1 MIKNRI
7 YSPGPVD
14 VAPATNLAMAQP
26 IIHHRTKE
34 FEAIVGEVLEG
45 LKIVFQTKGD
55 VILLAS
61 SGTGAMESAIV
72 NTCSPGDK
80 VLCVRGGKFGERWG
94 NIVKAYGGVPVNL
107 DVPWGQ
113 AVTPAAVEAAL
124 AADPSIRAV
133 CVQASETS
141 TGAAHPIR
149 ELAAVVKKR
158 ENTILIVDAITAVGV
173 MEIKTDEWG
182 LDVVVGGSQKAF
194 RLPPGLAF
202 AAVSEKAW
210 KHVAAAKMPR
220 FYFDW
225 AREKKNLAKNTTAWT
240 PAVSLIIGLRQVLAD
255 LRAEG
260 IDKVTARAS
269 SYARATREAMK
280 ALGLALFAPDAPSD
294 SVTAVCSP
302 EGVDADAI
310 VKHLAKKYGIT
321 VAGGQD
327 AVKGKI
333 FRLSHMGYLDA
344 LDMITCVA
352 AVEMTLRDLGHPVK
366 LGAGVKA
373 AQEVLV

>member
-14 VAPATNLAMAQP
+14 VSPVTALEMARP
-26 IIHHRTKE
+26 IIHHRTKQ
-34 FEAIVGEVLEG
+34 FEAVIAEVLEG
-45 LKIVFQTKGD
+45 LKTVFQTKGD
-55 VILLAS
+55 VILFAS

-80 VLCVRGGKFGERWG
+80 VLCIRGGKFGERWS
-94 NIVKAYGGVPVNL
+94 NITKAYGGAPVNL
-107 DVPWGQ
+107 DVPWGK
-113 AVTPAAVEAAL
+113 AVDPRAVEEAL
-124 AADPSIRAV
+124 AKDPSIRAV

-141 TGAAHPIR
+141 TGAAHPVKD
-149 ELAAVVKKR
+149 LGAVVRRR
-158 ENTILIVDAITAVGV
+158 EKTILIVDAITAVGV
-173 MEIKTDEWG
+173 MDIRTDEWG

-194 RLPPGLAF
+194 RLPPGIAF
-202 AAVSEKAW
+202 ASVSEKAW
-210 KHVAAAKMPR
+210 KHAAEAKMPR

-240 PAVSLIIGLRQVLAD
+240 PAVSLIIGLRQVLAEM
-255 LRAEG
+255 RAEG
-260 IDKVTARAS
+260 MDAVFARSS
-269 SYARATREAMK
+269 SYARAVREGMR
-280 ALGLALFAPDAPSD
+280 ALGLVLFAGDNPSD
-294 SVTAVCSP
+294 SITAVCAP
-302 EGVDADAI
+302 EGMNADDI

-327 AVKGKI
+327 AAKGRI

-352 AVEMTLRDLGHPVK
+352 AVEMTLRDLGHKVQ
-366 LGAGVKA
+366 LGAGVKK
-373 AQEVLV
+373 AQEILV